1 MGDKF
6 MTPSKGVLFS
16 KKVCFTIFSILAL
29 EILPIFY
36 TQAQTVFA
44 VIGDFGTNDSHE
56 QGVATLVD
64 SWNPAYIITV
74 GDNVQQLT
82 YPYSEDVGKYYH
94 KYLFPHDP
102 IYGSS
107 DTQTSNHFWPAVG
120 NWDWN
125 MNNLQDYLS
134 YFELPNNERY
144 YNKRIGDIEFFF
156 IDSDSHEP
164 DGTSSTSAQAQWV
177 EQQILNSTARW
188 KIVLFHHPAYS
199 SGGSYSGMR
208 WPFEDWGVDA
218 VMSGHVHS
226 YERILRDDNNDGKN
240 IVYFANAMGG
250 KYGGTFGS
258 TVSGSQAQYN
268 ASPGA
273 LKVTENN
280 STLRFQFY
288 NTSGTLIDAYTLDKS
303 STTNHPPVTAS
314 NPSPA
319 NNATGISLSP
329 TLSWSCSDPDGDAL
343 TYDVYFSTSSN
354 PTTKV
359 STGQSA
365 KTLSRSGLSSGATYY
380 WKIVAMDSKGATTD
394 GPVWSFT
401 TTSPTPVEL
410 TAFSAKLISNFTV
423 QLSWSTATE
432 VNNYGFDVERSSESS
447 GWQKIGFVAG
457 AGNSNSP
464 KEYSFTDNPSGGTS
478 FSYRLKQIDVGGVF
492 KYYDPVSIS
501 LAALDEPQLL
511 QNNPNPFNPSTAIK
525 FYIPNASNVTIKIYN
540 ILGREIKTLIDEQTA
555 AGYHVVYW
563 NGKNGRGEVVSSG
576 IYLYRL
582 TAGEFSQAKKMNMLK

>member
-1 MGDKF
+1 MVKNY
-6 MTPSKGVLFS
+6 GVSAKILFLIL
-16 KKVCFTIFSILAL
+16 TIALIIGLQNFSN
-29 EILPIFY
+29 
-36 TQAQTVFA
+36 AQTVFA
-44 VIGDFGTNDSHE
+44 VIGDFGADNSHE
-56 QGVATLVD
+56 QDVANLVN
-64 SWNPAYIITV
+64 SWNPAYVITV
-74 GDNVQQLT
+74 GDNVYT
-82 YPYSEDVGKYYH
+82 NSYPKDVGKYYH
-94 KYLFPHDP
+94 QYMYPNDP
-102 IYGSS
+102 TYGTSTDPS
-107 DTQTSNHFWPAVG
+107 SNHFWPIVG
-120 NWDWN
+120 NHDWDV
-125 MNNLQDYLS
+125 NNLQDYLN
-134 YFELPNNERY
+134 YFVLPKNANNNERY
-144 YNKRIGDIEFFF
+144 YTKQIGDIEFFA
-156 IDSDSHEP
+156 IDSDTREP
-164 DGTSSTSAQAQWV
+164 DGTSSTSTQAQWIQ
-177 EQQILNSTARW
+177 QQISNSTATW

-199 SGGSYSGMR
+199 SGGGYSYMK
-208 WPFEDWGVDA
+208 WPFENWRVDA
-218 VMSGHVHS
+218 VISGHVHN
-226 YERILRDDNNDGKN
+226 YERILRDDNNDN
-240 IVYFANAMGG
+240 NSLVYFVDGLGG
-250 KYGGTFGS
+250 DSEAGFNS
-258 TVSGSQAQYN
+258 TPVSGSQVRYN
-268 ASPGA
+268 SGYGA
-273 LKVTENN
+273 LKVTE
-280 STLRFQFY
+280 SGTTLKFQFY
-288 NTSGTLIDAYTLDKS
+288 NASGTLIDEYILDKNS
-303 STTNHPPVTAS
+303 APNHPPVAAS